1 MNTATCIT
9 LFRFLLTP
17 VVVFFYMTES
27 GAWHWISMSLFL
39 FAGLSDWLDGY
50 FARCKNQET
59 LLGKLLDPLADKVL
73 VISVLLT
80 VSYYHQSSY
89 MQLLAALVILRD
101 IFVSSIREWQAG
113 LAESVDLHPSRI
125 AKFKTVMQ
133 MSALTILVGATTQYP
148 HLLYFGTLLLTISV
162 VLSYVSFLD
171 YVKKVYPVLTFV
183 VKKQ

>member
-1 MNTATCIT
+1 M
-9 LFRFLLTP
+9 
-17 VVVFFYMTES
+17 
-27 GAWHWISMSLFL
+27 
-39 FAGLSDWLDGY
+39 
-50 FARCKNQET
+50 
-59 LLGKLLDPLADKVL
+59 GKLLDPLADKVL

-80 VSYYHQSSY
+80 VSYHHQSSY

-113 LAESVDLHPSRI
+113 LAESVDLHPSR

-148 HLLYFGTLLLTISV
+148 HLLYFGTVLLTISV